1 MSNWVIGCRGHF
13 SALPHIHTPAE
24 MQSSGL
30 GGNYGRMREEE
41 QVVRLGRT
49 DAEIRQGKRAREME
63 NTKGDTVPKTEGTQH
78 ATGQRKCITDMQ
90 FKMQDKR
97 GKEMKG

>member
-1 MSNWVIGCRGHF
+1 MR
-13 SALPHIHTPAE
+13 E
-24 MQSSGL
+24 
-30 GGNYGRMREEE
+30 REEE

-63 NTKGDTVPKTEGTQH
+63 NTKGDTVPETEGTQH